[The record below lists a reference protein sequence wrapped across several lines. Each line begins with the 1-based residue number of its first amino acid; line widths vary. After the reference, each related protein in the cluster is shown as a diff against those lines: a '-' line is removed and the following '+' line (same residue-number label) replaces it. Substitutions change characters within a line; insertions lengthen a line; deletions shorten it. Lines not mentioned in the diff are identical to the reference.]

1 MKWQEFVDKV
11 GGLLVIETE
20 ILLAGVVDS
29 RALKVQISRW
39 VNSGKLIQLKRGL
52 YLLSSAY
59 RKSEPDEFYIA
70 SILKKPSYISM
81 EKALEFHGLI
91 PEAVPVFT
99 SVTTKRPGRLG
110 TKVGVFDYR
119 HIKPELFWGYESV
132 TTGKRTF
139 FIASAEKALL
149 DFFYF
154 KGVHFKRGYLEEMRL
169 QNTEGINFNRL
180 IEYAE
185 KFHKPG
191 ILRAAKKIKR
201 FIEKSPSSFFKG
213 ERGGFKKKALR

>member
-1 MKWQEFVDKV
+1 
-11 GGLLVIETE
+11 
-20 ILLAGVVDS
+20 
-29 RALKVQISRW
+29 
-39 VNSGKLIQLKRGL
+39 
-52 YLLSSAY
+52 
-59 RKSEPDEFYIA
+59 
-70 SILKKPSYISM
+70 M

-201 FIEKSPSSFFKG
+201 FIEESPSSFFKG
-213 ERGGFKKKALR
+213 ERRI

>member
-20 ILLAGVVDS
+20 ILRAGVVDS

-110 TKVGVFDYR
+110 TKAGVFDYR

-201 FIEKSPSSFFKG
+201 FIEESPSSFFKG
-213 ERGGFKKKALR
+213 ERRI